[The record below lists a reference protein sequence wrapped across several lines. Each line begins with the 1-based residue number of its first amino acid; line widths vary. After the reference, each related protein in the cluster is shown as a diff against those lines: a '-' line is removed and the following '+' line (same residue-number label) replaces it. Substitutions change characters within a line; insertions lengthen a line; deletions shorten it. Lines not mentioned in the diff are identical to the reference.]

1 MNTKKQNLWK
11 TNTVVDTGSPDSE
24 YLHYPLDVEGVTLAV
39 SLDVDGVTLEDV
51 TQHNFCITLLIL
63 LLVLSMKKKLKN
75 TKRNQ

>member
-51 TQHNFCITLLIL
+51 AQHNFCITLLIL

-75 TKRNQ
+75 AKRNQ